1 MPGGAWSAAGA
12 ATCAGLPSRAAVDD
26 RVQPPDVAAQHVR
39 ERRRHLRDVAPAARC
54 ADKAFQTRGRGAPG
68 FFGNAVEEA
77 ADTRLRVPVGGQQ
90 KLAIG
95 SAALPDELGRAS
107 CREGVSQYV

>member
-1 MPGGAWSAAGA
+1 MKCWTRNRRTRCSSPMPGGACSAAGA

-54 ADKAFQTRGRGAPG
+54 RSEEHTSDLQSLMRISY
-68 FFGNAVEEA
+68 AVF
-77 ADTRLRVPVGGQQ
+77 RLKKKRNH
-90 KLAIG
+90 
-95 SAALPDELGRAS
+95 
-107 CREGVSQYV
+107 YMT